1 MPLLRALVLTVL
13 LLIPEN
19 ITEKIPYDTNLVNYS
34 TVILQ
39 KNIGKLKV
47 STAGFFNSNI
57 ITEKFP

>member
-19 ITEKIPYDTNLVNYS
+19 ITEKIPYDTNGVNYS

-47 STAGFFNSNI
+47 STAGFFNPNI